1 MIAAF
6 DKKIATAFHREV
18 QETLR
23 QVAAKH
29 GLTFVPGNAKFNG
42 NSISVKG
49 EFKTATAPTRDDA
62 LAKDL
67 DHHLTM
73 LYGPDKVEA
82 IKKVDL
88 GGYRLVGFKYRSPKK
103 PWVIRDAAGKNF
115 IARDEHV
122 ELHLERAGFKSR
134 FKV

>member
-1 MIAAF
+1 MIATF

-29 GLTFVPGNAKFNG
+29 GLTFVPGNAKYG
-42 NSISVKG
+42 PNSISVKG
-49 EFKTATAPTRDDA
+49 EFKTADAPTRSDA
-62 LAKDL
+62 LARDL
-67 DHHLTM
+67 NHHLAM
-73 LYGPDKVEA
+73 LYGVENVEA
-82 IKKVDL
+82 IKKVDI

-103 PWVIRDAAGKNF
+103 PWVISDTAGKNF
-115 IARDEHV
+115 ITRDEHV
-122 ELHLERAGFKSR
+122 ELYLERAGFKSK

>member
-1 MIAAF
+1 MISTF
-6 DKKIATAFHREV
+6 DKKIAAAFHREV

-29 GLTFVPGNAKFNG
+29 GLTFVPKNAKFYVNC
-42 NSISVKG
+42 ISVKG
-49 EFKTATAPTRDDA
+49 EFKTAGAPTRADT
-62 LAKDL
+62 LAEDL
-67 DHHLTM
+67 DRHLTL
-73 LYGPDKVEA
+73 LYGADNVEA

-103 PWVIRDAAGKNF
+103 PWVIRDATGKDF
-115 IARDEHV
+115 IAGENHITMRL
-122 ELHLERAGFKSR
+122 ELAGFKSK